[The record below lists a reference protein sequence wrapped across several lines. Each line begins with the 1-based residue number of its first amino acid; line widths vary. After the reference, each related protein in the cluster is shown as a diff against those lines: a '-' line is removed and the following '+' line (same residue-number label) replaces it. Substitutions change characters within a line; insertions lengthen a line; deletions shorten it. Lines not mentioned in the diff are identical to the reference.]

1 MTSRL
6 SISLGNLAANY
17 QLLRKHNNGPVAA
30 VVKADGYGLGSVA
43 VARRLLREG
52 CDRFFVATPEEGTD
66 LRSGLD
72 AVDAR
77 QVKIYV
83 LSGVYSEVLPLFTS
97 HNLTPVLNSTEQI
110 QTWSPLQRPAALH
123 FDSGMH
129 RLGLPLQPADYIGLP
144 FDVELF
150 VSHFANADERK
161 HPSIREQQERA
172 LSCYSMLHE
181 HYPEMQFSLS
191 NSAGVL
197 RDVDVPQLARAGIA
211 LYGGNPFVD
220 EDNPLLPVARLQAK
234 VLQVRTLP
242 PGTSIGYGASYT
254 TSEETEVAT
263 LGVGYADGVPR
274 LLSGKGN
281 VWFASGQAPMVGRIS
296 MDLITVDVSGLS
308 VSTGE
313 WAEIVGPNIS
323 IDEVASQAQTI
334 SYEILTGLGR
344 RSERVYLEGV
354 LT

>member
-17 QLLRKHNNGPVAA
+17 QLLCKHNRGPVAA

-43 VARRLLREG
+43 IAQRLLREG
-52 CDRFFVATPEEGTD
+52 CETFFVATPEEGAD
-66 LRSGLD
+66 LRSGLGAAD
-72 AVDAR
+72 AGQA
-77 QVKIYV
+77 KIYV

-97 HNLTPVLNSTEQI
+97 HNLTPVLNTAEQI

-129 RLGLPLQPADYIGLP
+129 RLGLPLQPAGFIGLP
-144 FDVELF
+144 FNVELF
-150 VSHFANADERK
+150 VSHFANADERG
-161 HPSIREQQERA
+161 HASIKEQQQRA
-172 LSCYSMLHE
+172 LSCYSVLQE

-197 RDVDVPQLARAGIA
+197 NDLDVPQLGRAGIA
-211 LYGGNPFVD
+211 LYGGNPFVN
-220 EDNPLLPVARLQAK
+220 EDNPMLPVARLQAK

-242 PGTSIGYGASYT
+242 PGTPIGYGASYT
-254 TSEETEVAT
+254 TTEKTDVAT

-274 LLSGKGN
+274 LLSDKGS
-281 VWFASGQAPMVGRIS
+281 VWFSAGLAPMVGRVS
-296 MDLITVDVSGLS
+296 MDLITVDVTGFD
-308 VSTGE
+308 VTAGE
-313 WAEIVGPNIS
+313 WAEIFGPNIS

-344 RSERVYLEGV
+344 RSERVYLEGL